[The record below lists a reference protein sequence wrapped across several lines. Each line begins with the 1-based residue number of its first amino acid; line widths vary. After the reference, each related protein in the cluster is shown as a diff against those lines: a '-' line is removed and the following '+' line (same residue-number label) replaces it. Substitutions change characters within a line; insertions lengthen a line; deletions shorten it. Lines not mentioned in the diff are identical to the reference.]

1 MCGNRDDFFAVDVI
15 RKQSIICV
23 EPCAAQLFQRRQLF
37 IREEGQM
44 KASNEV
50 TTTPL
55 SGEQQLEGFI
65 AKYDPKYQKLIR
77 SVRKAL
83 RKRFPSAD
91 ELVYDYSN
99 AFVIAYSPTERGS
112 DAVVSISAGAD
123 GLRLVFT
130 QGATLPDPKKILLG
144 SGKQTRFIWIESPGT
159 LRLPE
164 VKALLE
170 TATDRAK
177 MPLRPSASGKSI
189 IKLKSAKKRPKR

>member
-1 MCGNRDDFFAVDVI
+1 MN
-15 RKQSIICV
+15 
-23 EPCAAQLFQRRQLF
+23 
-37 IREEGQM
+37 
-44 KASNEV
+44 ASKKG
-50 TTTPL
+50 TIKPL
-55 SGEQQLEGFI
+55 SGEQQIKGFI
-65 AKYDPKYQKLIR
+65 TKYEPKCQRLVR

-83 RKRFPSAD
+83 RKRLPSAD
-91 ELVYDYSN
+91 ELVYDYPN

-144 SGKQTRFIWIESPGT
+144 SGKQTRFIWIESPST

-170 TATDRAK
+170 TAIDRAK
-177 MPLRPSASGKSI
+177 IPLRPSGRGKPI
-189 IKLKSAKKRPKR
+189 IKAKSAKQRPKRYPKR